1 MPCSNKT
8 SKPHTSL
15 METKENKDNILAQS
29 NIHREGGGRVDG
41 QGGGRD
47 WKLANLDGEK

>member
-29 NIHREGGGRVDG
+29 NIHGEGGGRV
-41 QGGGRD
+41 D